1 MFPFPTSVAFPG
13 AWGNFQNILSP
24 SISLDFAGDPAVEA
38 EVTAEVASYGRQ
50 IGWLSDI
57 VLALVAAAGK
67 STIAGAPDAADSLA
81 KLEAAGKK
89 IAVIK
94 RRKAANALDQARQAL
109 ARLKEANAPAY
120 WLLLGSLQSDAP
132 APPPSA
138 SSPTT

>member
-13 AWGNFQNILSP
+13 AGGNFQNILSP